1 MKNKVLLSILFVVAL
16 LGLVFTTSVN
26 AAGTVSVVDITN
38 TDTLHTGADKPQPTI
53 KTDGNTITVTY
64 NAASLKIIGAG
75 ESEAA
80 EGRPAGY
87 AWLGIRITAPT
98 DATKYKV
105 NGTDETSI
113 TGGTVDAYFGVS
125 EEKLEEATRAE
136 KDLTYTRTYSWLK
149 DEGTVDP
156 AQTVIKVIIKASG
169 IALYNQEDN
178 TVQWDK
184 EEYDKV
190 KAEVDASKKEED
202 KKELDDEKK
211 TGIESTPIIATA
223 TIAMISLAGIVIG
236 KKM

>member
-1 MKNKVLLSILFVVAL
+1 MK
-16 LGLVFTTSVN
+16 
-26 AAGTVSVVDITN
+26 
-38 TDTLHTGADKPQPTI
+38 Q
-53 KTDGNTITVTY
+53 
-64 NAASLKIIGAG
+64 LK
-75 ESEAA
+75 EDQQV
-80 EGRPAGY
+80 
-87 AWLGIRITAPT
+87 IRITAPT